1 MLIKKVVMK
10 ILSFGKLFRT
20 YLVSMAIRSRNQLK
34 FLNVVTMA
42 TTKIVSKLIVMLI
55 NFEGTNT
62 NIGFW
67 KII

>member
-1 MLIKKVVMK
+1 MK

-55 NFEGTNT
+55 NVEGTNT